1 MNVDKMKKVAIWIR
15 IQRIPIEVYNRVGSS
30 LGKFLKIDR
39 LMLIHSRGKF
49 ARICVEL
56 DLEKPLESHINVR
69 GHKLN

>member
-69 GHKLN
+69 GYKL